1 METKGFLR
9 VGIIK
14 AIVDELTFQDLAL
27 LEKIGENTV
36 VDGQGA
42 SSLGSRINSSFF
54 DAANMLGTLKQ
65 KGLIEFKSQFPA
77 ATEVEI
83 TTKGKNLMAE
93 AEERGRQEM
102 DKIDEIILSHIAN
115 GYKEPKHIRDKMNL
129 RETDLAF
136 HLKRIV
142 AQNYASY
149 VFRSGRIE
157 FSLTDQG
164 FGKAGYPAPASEEE
178 VRKSGDEVAEIM
190 GAKPAPRIEAPP
202 QKQGAV
208 PFRLDKD
215 AMRKAK
221 MEYYAAQLPRYALI
235 ALVALVLLG
244 AAALYLIFMHQW

>member
-1 METKGFLR
+1 M
-9 VGIIK
+9 
-14 AIVDELTFQDLAL
+14 DELTFQDLAL
-27 LEKIGENTV
+27 LEKISENTV

-65 KGLIEFKSQFPA
+65 KGLIEFKSQFPS

-83 TTKGKNLMAE
+83 TTKGRNLMAE
-93 AEERGRQEM
+93 ADERAKQEM
-102 DKIDEIILSHIAN
+102 DKIDEVILSQIAN
-115 GYKEPKHIRDKMNL
+115 GYKEPKHIRDKLNL

-136 HLKRIV
+136 HLKRIS
-142 AQNYASY
+142 AQNFASY

-178 VRKSGDEVAEIM
+178 VKKSADEVAEIM
-190 GAKPAPRIEAPP
+190 GAKPAQQQESPAQP
-202 QKQGAV
+202 QKKEAV
-208 PFRLDKD
+208 PFRLDKE

-221 MEYYAAQLPRYALI
+221 MEYYAASLPKYALM
-235 ALVALVLLG
+235 ALAVIVLLG
-244 AAALYLIFMHQW
+244 IAGFYLLFMHQW